1 MWRPGT
7 LLARRATGDEFPI
20 EAAISQVESEGQT
33 LFTVILRDITARMRE
48 EEALREAKESAENA
62 NRIKAEFL
70 STMSHELRTPLN
82 AIAGYVDLIDAGI
95 YGPLT
100 EGQAEG
106 LERIKANQRHLL
118 ALINDILHYAKI
130 EAGRVELETSDI
142 ALIALIRDVISLLE
156 PQIAAGGLEYSRS
169 CTPRL
174 SARADRDKAGQ
185 ILLNL
190 ITNAIKF
197 TPPGGRIEVTGEGDA
212 QRVYL
217 RVHDTGRGIPPEM
230 AESIFDPFVQ
240 VRDPLWRDTSRQGVG
255 LGLAISRD
263 LARAMGGD
271 LTMTSRIGEGSTF
284 TLSLPRC
291 AWVSAKRRKERGV
304 A

>member
-1 MWRPGT
+1 
-7 LLARRATGDEFPI
+7 
-20 EAAISQVESEGQT
+20 
-33 LFTVILRDITARMRE
+33 
-48 EEALREAKESAENA
+48 LREAGHKSLHTYQPQGFRGADPA
-62 NRIKAEFL
+62 TVGSKFTL
-70 STMSHELRTPLN
+70 ELAVSETQLPGGRFFT
-82 AIAGYVDLIDAGI
+82 GI
-95 YGPLT
+95 
-100 EGQAEG
+100 
-106 LERIKANQRHLL
+106 
-118 ALINDILHYAKI
+118 
-130 EAGRVELETSDI
+130 
-142 ALIALIRDVISLLE
+142 IRDVISLLK
-156 PQIAAGGLEYSRS
+156 PQIAGGGLEFSRS

-174 SARADRDKAGQ
+174 STRANRDKAGQ

-271 LTMTSRIGEGSTF
+271 LTMTSKIGEGSTF

-291 AWVSAKRRKERGV
+291 ARVSTKRRKKRGV